1 METAS
6 VDRKHHPLLKPLTY
20 DLIMASRQ
28 SALTDFLSSHN
39 ISAQQIRDDYERRVR
54 EAAQSENAGEGG
66 SNAPAP
72 PSDPDAEA
80 AAALA
85 AADAADAAAE
95 KTRKR
100 KRKEEAAIEKIK
112 KAKGSK
118 GGKKQKKK
126 APGSDDEDDD
136 DFDILDVMYTKA
148 APLPGQFENCEVCSK
163 RFTVT
168 PYSKTGPEGGL
179 VCTPCGKELAKDG
192 DAAAGKKTRKPPAGR
207 KRRQVESERLNG
219 VAVGGAKTLQ
229 QLCIEKVAQYHED
242 VDELGE
248 LPEPVMLRLAE
259 IFAKKRVLNPKT
271 VKLFVRPDSDAVC
284 IHDAAY
290 LEVEDYKGIFAVAP
304 GLKKLVLR
312 NACQLKDEVIEYM
325 MEKCDSINFIQFY
338 AGNLVSDEMW
348 CRLFQRYGK
357 QLRAVKLSWLDAAFT
372 DDTVQ
377 ELVKSCPD
385 LIRLKLKL
393 CRKLTEESIVAL
405 AGLTNLE
412 RLSLQTGVQPSCEAV
427 VNLVK
432 SVGTNLRTLSFEDFL
447 DIDDTVLAQIKE
459 SCSKLEKFRLSM
471 NDVATDAAY
480 ANLFTNWKN
489 PPLTFVD
496 LSGTRDVDNN
506 NPKGPEEAIGL
517 ASAGFKALMEHSGSA
532 IRTLDIASC
541 RHISLEAFLDVF
553 GSGKTYPNLE
563 SINFSFCSSMDTS
576 VVASVFRSCPSI
588 NKVIAFGCFD
598 VTDVV
603 VPRGIA
609 LIGVPKAQ
617 DAIEQIGTGIDVA
630 EALGRMVDVGA

>member
-1 METAS
+1 MS
-6 VDRKHHPLLKPLTY
+6 GRRNGNRIRGP
-20 DLIMASRQ
+20 Q

-54 EAAQSENAGEGG
+54 EAAQQENAGEGG
-66 SNAPAP
+66 SNDPAP
-72 PSDPDAEA
+72 PADPDAEA

-85 AADAADAAAE
+85 AAEAADAAAE

-112 KAKGSK
+112 KAKGAK
-118 GGKKQKKK
+118 GGKKKKK
-126 APGSDDEDDD
+126 PAGSDDEDDD
-136 DFDILDVMYTKA
+136 DFDIGGAMYVKA
-148 APLPGQFENCEVCSK
+148 APLPGQFENCEICSK

-168 PYSKTGPEGGL
+168 PYSKSGPEGGL
-179 VCTPCGKELAKDG
+179 VCTPCGKELAKEG
-192 DAAAGKKTRKPPAGR
+192 DAAGGKKARKPPAGR

-219 VAVGGAKTLQ
+219 VALGGAKTLQ

-259 IFAKKRVLNPKT
+259 IFAKKRLLNPKT
-271 VKLFVRPDSDAVC
+271 LKLFVRPDSDTVC
-284 IHDAAY
+284 VHDAAY
-290 LEVEDYKGIFAVAP
+290 LEVEDYQGICAVAP
-304 GLKKLVLR
+304 GLKKLVIR

-325 MEKCDSINFIQFY
+325 MDKCDQISFIQFY
-338 AGNLVSDEMW
+338 AANLVSDDMW
-348 CRLFQRYGK
+348 RKLFHHYGK
-357 QLRAVKLSWLDAAFT
+357 QLRAVKLSWLDASFN
-372 DDTVQ
+372 DGTVQ
-377 ELVKSCPD
+377 ELVNNCPD

-393 CRKLTEESIVAL
+393 CRRLTEQSIVAL

-412 RLSLQTGVQPSCEAV
+412 HLSLQTGVQPSCENII
-427 VNLVK
+427 NLVK
-432 SVGTNLRTLSFEDFL
+432 AVGPKLRTLSFEDFL
-447 DIDDTVLAQIKE
+447 DLDDAVLAQIKE
-459 SCSKLEKFRLSM
+459 SCSHLEKFRLHM
-471 NDVATDAAY
+471 NDVASDAAY

-517 ASAGFKALMEHSGSA
+517 ASAGFKALMAHSGSA
-532 IRTLDIASC
+532 LRTLDIASC

-553 GSGKTYPNLE
+553 SNGTIYPNIE
-563 SINFSFCSSMDTS
+563 TINFSFCSRVDTT
-576 VVASVFRSCPSI
+576 VIAGVFQSCPSI
-588 NKVIAFGCFD
+588 KKVIAFGCFD

-617 DAIEQIGTGIDVA
+617 DAIEQIGTSIDVA
-630 EALGRMVDVGA
+630 EAVGRMIDVGA

>member
-1 METAS
+1 MS
-6 VDRKHHPLLKPLTY
+6 GRRNGNRIRGP
-20 DLIMASRQ
+20 Q

-54 EAAQSENAGEGG
+54 EAAQHENAGEGG
-66 SNAPAP
+66 SNDPAP
-72 PSDPDAEA
+72 PADPDAEA

-85 AADAADAAAE
+85 AAEAADAAAE

-112 KAKGSK
+112 KAKDAK
-118 GGKKQKKK
+118 GGKKKKK
-126 APGSDDEDDD
+126 SAGSDDEDDG
-136 DFDILDVMYTKA
+136 DFDISGAMYVKA
-148 APLPGQFENCEVCSK
+148 APLPGQFENCEICNK

-168 PYSKTGPEGGL
+168 PYSKSGPEGGL
-179 VCTPCGKELAKDG
+179 VCTPCGKELAKEG
-192 DAAAGKKTRKPPAGR
+192 DAAGGKKAKKPPAGR

-219 VAVGGAKTLQ
+219 VALGGAKTLQ

-271 VKLFVRPDSDAVC
+271 LKLFVRPDSDTVC
-284 IHDAAY
+284 VHDAAY
-290 LEVEDYKGIFAVAP
+290 LEVEDYQGICAVAP
-304 GLKKLVLR
+304 GLKKLVIR

-325 MEKCDSINFIQFY
+325 MEKCEQISFIQFY
-338 AGNLVSDEMW
+338 AANLVSDDMW
-348 CRLFQRYGK
+348 RKLFKHYGK
-357 QLRAVKLSWLDAAFT
+357 QLRAVKLSWLDASFN
-372 DDTVQ
+372 DGTVQ
-377 ELVKSCPD
+377 ELVKHCPD

-393 CRKLTEESIVAL
+393 CRRLTEESIIAL

-412 RLSLQTGVQPSCEAV
+412 RLSLQTGVQPLCENVINLIKAV
-427 VNLVK
+427 GPK
-432 SVGTNLRTLSFEDFL
+432 LRTLSFEDFL
-447 DIDDTVLAQIKE
+447 DLDDAVLAQIKA
-459 SCSKLEKFRLSM
+459 SCSHLEKFRLQM
-471 NDVATDAAY
+471 NDVASDAAY
-480 ANLFTNWKN
+480 ANLFTAWKN

-517 ASAGFKALMEHSGSA
+517 ASAGFKALMTHSGSA
-532 IRTLDIASC
+532 LRTLDIASC

-553 GSGKTYPNLE
+553 GNGTIYPNLE
-563 SINFSFCSSMDTS
+563 TINFSFCSRVDTT
-576 VVASVFRSCPSI
+576 VIAGVFQSCPSI
-588 NKVIAFGCFD
+588 RKVIAFGCFD

-617 DAIEQIGTGIDVA
+617 DAIEQIGTSIDVA
-630 EALGRMVDVGA
+630 EAVGRMIDVGA

>member
-1 METAS
+1 M
-6 VDRKHHPLLKPLTY
+6 L
-20 DLIMASRQ
+20 RQ

-54 EAAQSENAGEGG
+54 EAAQAENAGEGT
-66 SNAPAP
+66 SNDPP
-72 PSDPDAEA
+72 VPSDPDAEA

-85 AADAADAAAE
+85 ATDAAEAAE
-95 KTRKR
+95 EKSKKR

-112 KAKGSK
+112 KAKGAK
-118 GGKKQKKK
+118 GGKKKKK
-126 APGSDDEDDD
+126 QAGSDDDDD
-136 DFDILDVMYTKA
+136 EDFDISNAMYVKA
-148 APLPGQFENCEVCSK
+148 PPMPGQFENCEVCSK

-168 PYSKTGPEGGL
+168 PYSKSGPDGGL
-179 VCTPCGKELAKDG
+179 VCTPCGKDLAKDG
-192 DAAAGKKTRKPPAGR
+192 DAATGKKARKPPAGR

-219 VAVGGAKTLQ
+219 IALGGAKSLQ

-271 VKLFVRPDSDAVC
+271 LKLFVRPDSDAVC

-290 LEVEDYKGIFAVAP
+290 LEVEDYQGICAVAS
-304 GLKKLVLR
+304 GLKKLVIR

-325 MEKCDSINFIQFY
+325 MDKCDSINFIQFY
-338 AGNLVSDEMW
+338 AANLVSDEMW
-348 CRLFQRYGK
+348 CKLFKRYGK
-357 QLRAVKLSWLDAAFT
+357 QLRAVKLSWLDASFN
-372 DDTVQ
+372 DDTVR
-377 ELVKSCPD
+377 ELVKNCPD

-412 RLSLQTGVQPSCEAV
+412 RLSLQTGYQPAPETLI
-427 VNLVK
+427 NLVR
-432 SVGTNLRTLSFEDFL
+432 SVGPKLRTLSFEDFL
-447 DIDDTVLAQIKE
+447 DLDDSVLAQIKE
-459 SCSKLEKFRLSM
+459 SCSQLEKFRLQM
-471 NDVATDAAY
+471 NDVASDAAY
-480 ANLFTNWKN
+480 TNLFTNWKN

-517 ASAGFKALMEHSGSA
+517 ASAGFKALMAHSGSA
-532 IRTLDIASC
+532 LRSLDIASC

-553 GSGKTYPNLE
+553 GNGTKYPNLE
-563 SINFSFCSSMDTS
+563 TINFSFCSTVDTP
-576 VVASVFRSCPSI
+576 VIAGVFQSCPSI
-588 NKVIAFGCFD
+588 RKVIAFGCFD

-630 EALGRMVDVGA
+630 EALGRMIEISA